1 MMPILWIR
9 QSPNAQWEK
18 KSIQD
23 GNKAS
28 FILTNIVLAFLLFY
42 FIYEL
47 MFTDELKSSKL
58 N

>member
-42 FIYEL
+42 FIHKL
-47 MFTDELKSSKL
+47 ISTD
-58 N
+58 